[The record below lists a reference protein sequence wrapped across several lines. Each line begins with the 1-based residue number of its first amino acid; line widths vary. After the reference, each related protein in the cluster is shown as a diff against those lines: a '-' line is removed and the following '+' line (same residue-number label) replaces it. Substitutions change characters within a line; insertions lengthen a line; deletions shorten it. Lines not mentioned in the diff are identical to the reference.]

1 MRIGNSFAQ
10 KNVDCICFVLK
21 LKDLEERLE
30 KWNISEGDVYWP
42 IIKAY
47 LYSAIGENEKAIDL
61 LMKRS
66 DHRAETADEGWT
78 KCLSCVHRRKLRI
91 AGEFHSSGR

>member
-1 MRIGNSFAQ
+1 MRTGNSFCAEE
-10 KNVDCICFVLK
+10 CRLHLFRFEA
-21 LKDLEERLE
+21 KDLEERLE

-66 DHRAETADEGWT
+66 DHRAGN
-78 KCLSCVHRRKLRI
+78 S
-91 AGEFHSSGR
+91 

>member
-10 KNVDCICFVLK
+10 KNVDCICFRFEAK
-21 LKDLEERLE
+21 TWKNALE

-47 LYSAIGENEKAIDL
+47 LYSAIG
-61 LMKRS
+61 
-66 DHRAETADEGWT
+66 
-78 KCLSCVHRRKLRI
+78 RK
-91 AGEFHSSGR
+91 